1 MWAKY
6 VIWTMFAWVIWV
18 IKFHNWTRL
27 LCIANVPKLFV
38 LNMFAHE
45 AHVSKPKLSPLVL
58 NNRMWRITH
67 HFTKRSLYRSPASP
81 PPTLGTGQYCYTLC
95 LLSVTYQ
102 LPDCKV
108 HLSTTSQKIRYTNSH
123 FFFSQLYKPK
133 YWASLY
139 IYSVL
144 FFCLLL
150 HRLAVRISLPFYDF
164 PKFSIHHRNVKPWGP
179 GNIRSRR
186 VLGMPCHGSAKFL

>member
-58 NNRMWRITH
+58 NNRMWRITR

-81 PPTLGTGQYCYTLC
+81 SPTLGTRQYCYTLC
-95 LLSVTYQ
+95 SLSVTYQ
-102 LPDCKV
+102 LPDCKA
-108 HLSTTSQKIRYTNSH
+108 HLSTTSQKITYTNSH
-123 FFFSQLYKPK
+123 FFFKSVIETEILGKFVYIFCFILLFTSPSPCRKNQFAFLWFSKIFYTSPK
-133 YWASLY
+133 CKTMRTWEYPL
-139 IYSVL
+139 
-144 FFCLLL
+144 
-150 HRLAVRISLPFYDF
+150 
-164 PKFSIHHRNVKPWGP
+164 
-179 GNIRSRR
+179 
-186 VLGMPCHGSAKFL
+186 